1 MLRCVLLELDYLH
14 IVRMRLVYEYLH
26 IIFIIRINIVKYVLR
41 NKTLLVLAYLSLV
54 IVLISVL
61 PNAGNL
67 VTQITLFGE
76 PKTMIIKQYD
86 LPLYK
91 NIERHDI
98 ISSRIVNSTM
108 ENKKHDV
115 ENIVVEKGQE
125 FTISLESNPTTG
137 YQWIP
142 MFNTSI
148 INLISHSFQP
158 STTKLMGSPGTDIF
172 NFKGINY
179 GTESLKMVYKRSW
192 EKMFAKEKVFVI
204 NVR

>member
-1 MLRCVLLELDYLH
+1 MLG
-14 IVRMRLVYEYLH
+14 
-26 IIFIIRINIVKYVLR
+26 
-41 NKTLLVLAYLSLV
+41 NKTLLVLVYLSLV

-67 VTQITLFGE
+67 FGE

-86 LPLYK
+86 LSQ
-91 NIERHDI
+91 NIERDDI
-98 ISSRIVNSTM
+98 ISIRIVNSAM
-108 ENKKHDV
+108 ENKKYDV
-115 ENIVVEKGQE
+115 ENIMVKKGQE

-172 NFKGINY
+172 KFKGINY

-192 EKMFAKEKVFVI
+192 EKVFAKEKVFVI
-204 NVR
+204 NIR